1 MNGRL
6 VCKKTGSGLC
16 TFVQGSQGAG
26 SGLEEQLEATSMLLA
41 HKD

>member
-6 VCKKTGSGLC
+6 ACEKNGLRLC
-16 TFVQGSQGAG
+16 DTVQGAQA
-26 SGLEEQLEATSMLLA
+26 GLEEQLEATSMLLA